1 MALPVHRSGH
11 RLISCP
17 SGLAP
22 VVGAPILARS
32 AFAPA
37 AFGAL
42 IVGIVGDPPVT
53 RPPAGRTTLVV
64 VAGHG
69 RSFPQKGARP
79 RPLNARS
86 DRKDRSAERRAGK
99 ECFNTFRS
107 TFTPTFKQN
116 QQQLPQ
122 SSIHLFIA
130 INLR

>member
-1 MALPVHRSGH
+1 MRHHRPESQPADDAPGSHHVGDDIDRKARPVHRSGH
-11 RLISCP
+11 RLIYCP

-53 RPPAGRTTLVV
+53 RPPVGRPTLVV

-69 RSFPQKGARP
+69 RSFPQTGARP
-79 RPLNARS
+79 RPLNPQTNRT
-86 DRKDRSAERRAGK
+86 DNPHTRP
-99 ECFNTFRS
+99 T
-107 TFTPTFKQN
+107 TP
-116 QQQLPQ
+116 PPP
-122 SSIHLFIA
+122 H
-130 INLR
+130 